1 MAIAGL
7 VLLILLA
14 AAAESSDGAAIKR
27 LPPSAFPALPRAM
40 SRYLTRRKCTI
51 PQSAYGEGRHN
62 VIRGQFM
69 VRGRSDWAVLCSRD
83 GTSTILVFAPGRAK
97 PIAEVGWSED
107 VHYLQGGVGGRPD
120 FSHSISVATR
130 KKILSYRRAF
140 GGWLPR
146 PLDHEGIDD
155 SFDGKASV
163 VRYFYKGRWV
173 ELTGMD

>member
-7 VLLILLA
+7 VLSIALA
-14 AAAESSDGAAIKR
+14 AVAGSPEVAPIKR
-27 LPPSAFPALPRAM
+27 LPPSAFSVLPRAV
-40 SRYLTRRKCTI
+40 SSYLTRRKCTI
-51 PQSAYGEGRHN
+51 PQSDYFEQKHN

-69 VRGRSDWAVLCSRD
+69 IRGRMDWAILCSRN
-83 GTSTILVFAPGRAK
+83 GTSTILIFAPGRTK
-97 PIAEVGWSED
+97 PVAEIASGED
-107 VHYLQGGVGGRPD
+107 SHYLQGGVGGQPE

-130 KKILSYRRAF
+130 KDILSYRRVF

-146 PLDHEGIDD
+146 PLDHQGIDD

-163 VRYFYKGRWV
+163 VLYFDKGRWV